1 MGVHG
6 REMGV
11 GLKTMACL
19 FEWMH
24 ELKLNRH
31 VRRRR
36 SQEYQGESLV
46 VFAVGVRRCGWW
58 RGVVVPWLPS
68 RRWWRWW

>member
-58 RGVVVPWLPS
+58 RGW
-68 RRWWRWW
+68 